1 MIWLKKTFPRY
12 GAEWGQDQMRF
23 AELQLVVAA
32 DRTDA
37 YRKMMMVTVEDQTN
51 DHPATEDVYL
61 RLPDSAYRHLFPG
74 YELNYSGPAEISSL
88 LVGDQTEVGRQ
99 FRMREEA

>member
-37 YRKMMMVTVEDQTN
+37 YRKMMMVTVED
-51 DHPATEDVYL
+51 
-61 RLPDSAYRHLFPG
+61 
-74 YELNYSGPAEISSL
+74 
-88 LVGDQTEVGRQ
+88 
-99 FRMREEA
+99 